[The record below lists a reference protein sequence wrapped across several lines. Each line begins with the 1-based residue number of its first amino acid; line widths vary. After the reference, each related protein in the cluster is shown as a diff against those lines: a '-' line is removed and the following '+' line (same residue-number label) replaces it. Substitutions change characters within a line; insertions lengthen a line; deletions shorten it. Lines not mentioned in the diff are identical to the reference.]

1 METNFVLLFL
11 ALLAAVCAVKLE
23 ETVLPD
29 GPEEVLGQNE
39 EDGSRILDGQAQ
51 TPSAGEQNN
60 AGVLEEIEREVF
72 EQVGRADPRAKT
84 TRRCCKLGRQ
94 VAQNGLFCNL
104 DLLQVQ
110 KRPNVVHR
118 RKMKFHGPEVHG
130 KTVYKDLMRR
140 VEKCALSSAAESM
153 FVKCC
158 EWQQDIIHDLEQC
171 KLLDTLSE
179 RRRCRRRVQA
189 RQ

>member
-1 METNFVLLFL
+1 MQSHLVLLFL
-11 ALLAAVCAVKLE
+11 ALLAAVCAVQLE
-23 ETVLPD
+23 ETVIPD
-29 GPEEVLGQNE
+29 GPEEVPVQDE
-39 EDGSRILDGQAQ
+39 ENDQTEAPTAEDTAQ
-51 TPSAGEQNN
+51 
-60 AGVLEEIEREVF
+60 VLEELEHQIF
-72 EQVGRADPRAKT
+72 DQVVRADEVAPNPRAKT

-140 VEKCALSSAAESM
+140 VEKCALSNASESM

-158 EWQQDIIHDLEQC
+158 EWQRDIIHDLEQC